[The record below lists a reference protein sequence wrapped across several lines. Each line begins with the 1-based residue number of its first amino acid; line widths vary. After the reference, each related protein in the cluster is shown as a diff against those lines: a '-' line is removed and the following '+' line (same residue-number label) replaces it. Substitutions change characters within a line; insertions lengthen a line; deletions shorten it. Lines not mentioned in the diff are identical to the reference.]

1 MPRQAKEVDPSFEE
15 DSATKKFRCL
25 VCKEADPA
33 NLGAWIARSSL
44 AGHLRSAVHQAHVL
58 SKQQQMEALQAKAA
72 TLRDTYS
79 GPEASLP
86 DSEPQQPTFPLP
98 SMFDGEIDSA
108 WTPTYAD
115 YAAAGLRAPIIPTN
129 MELHNPEEERNRFS
143 TEDEEDELD
152 DEMAYTHGSAGSNY
166 YPYPNKVNMLLDILD
181 NLPRLRMSSNQFK
194 MILWIM
200 KECNVS
206 NVLSYN
212 SFRKM
217 QNGLRTLCGSEPK
230 AYTSSVGN
238 RFFVNDIRETIARD
252 FSNPEVAKHLQF
264 CPEETAGPI
273 TEVWQ
278 AERWK
283 EYKPSELTPMYVRGL
298 RQFYIEELAALRD
311 DSYVIPLAWI
321 VRGGVL
327 CADCLDVTPAPVGAL
342 ISTNDI
348 RSVLAMEFNSNYDD
362 IIQRVGDNIKWA
374 DDVKPPEMP
383 NPLRKLAK
391 GDDLYV
397 VMVPIWA
404 DDVSGNKS
412 KQYNK
417 HINMYLANSNLPG
430 RLLQQE
436 YFVRFVSTSPHATSP
451 EQFSAIKEQIVAT
464 HTEPIPCY
472 NAETKRNCRVILRA
486 PSLPADNPQQSE
498 EASHMGGNANCGC
511 RRCKAGG
518 PHEKTESDEGYHS
531 MHYAGVPRF
540 AAQTKHTLEEQICL
554 AMYGVE
560 APITRL
566 QTATGV
572 KDKVAQYWID
582 ILLQKS
588 REMKSNSPGRTADSI
603 KEELETWLSEQP
615 GDKVNPLLD
624 IAGLDPNRDTPV
636 EILHTILLGIVKY
649 VWYTLHSGW
658 SEAQRDLFV
667 IRLQSTDI
675 GGLTIPPIRTAYM
688 MQYRNGLI
696 GKHFKTLMQTMLF
709 HVHDLVSPELF
720 TLVKAVSELGAM
732 LWVHEI
738 DNIAKYAVRIW
749 NTCTS
754 FWLTKDQDD
763 LTILI
768 GNVLDVF
775 GDQDP
780 AKILV
785 KIKLHLLPHIIE
797 DAVRF
802 GPPIRNATEVF
813 ECFNAIF
820 RLCSILS
827 NHQAPSRDIALKFA
841 GMDRMK
847 HIVSGGFWKVGDE
860 WVCAGPKVLSVL
872 RSMPIIQRHLG
883 WVPLH
888 TLVPGK
894 MCLAA
899 ESKAP
904 WMRWKDTHACSPTK
918 NSPPL
923 SSVRWRAAI
932 GFTAQSG
939 DFCGKNSW
947 IFARDSEG
955 SVVVGR
961 IREVIVPES
970 CPNGVPSGLVTLDRF
985 AVSEALHPEFGMPV
999 LQKPIDPT
1007 LHLTTVLATFFTRFC
1022 TKPSHPGAR
1031 KGPIT
1036 TVNHEWVELV
1046 ATTRNHGSV
1055 LPNARYC
1062 LHRHFR
1068 LITTPSNVTTKD
1080 KKNRHKSSRGKSESS
1095 HKSSHK
1101 STGDVARKGR
1111 ALRDNNHSRRSPA
1124 EEQDTGDVGGDTA
1137 LRARVRQLE
1146 ATLATTKSH
1155 LETAE
1160 DLIEQGAA
1168 PDSEDGNT
1176 ETIPHPDKLSA
1187 VTVKEL
1193 KALLKMD
1200 KLRWNAMRVFT
1211 RHRLHA
1217 GDLCPEL
1224 VWKKQDTLVLGVISR
1239 ANRRDVDRPNT
1250 YVGRKAVERRR
1261 RRATPLFPT
1270 PSGRESSHPPT
1281 PGPSRRRSTSP
1292 TSPTTAPGVPK
1303 PRPLQRAT
1311 DSDSG
1316 PNSGSGS
1323 GTGAGSGSQSGSDD
1337 DDNEDDMV
1345 LAGDENGDGHGRG
1358 KRRLNNPE

>member
-1 MPRQAKEVDPSFEE
+1 
-15 DSATKKFRCL
+15 
-25 VCKEADPA
+25 
-33 NLGAWIARSSL
+33 
-44 AGHLRSAVHQAHVL
+44 
-58 SKQQQMEALQAKAA
+58 
-72 TLRDTYS
+72 
-79 GPEASLP
+79 
-86 DSEPQQPTFPLP
+86 
-98 SMFDGEIDSA
+98 
-108 WTPTYAD
+108 
-115 YAAAGLRAPIIPTN
+115 
-129 MELHNPEEERNRFS
+129 
-143 TEDEEDELD
+143 
-152 DEMAYTHGSAGSNY
+152 
-166 YPYPNKVNMLLDILD
+166 MLLDILD

-206 NVLSYN
+206 NVPSYN

-217 QNGLRTLCGSEPK
+217 QNGLRTLCGSELK

-264 CPEETAGPI
+264 YPEETAGPI
-273 TEVWQ
+273 T
-278 AERWK
+278 
-283 EYKPSELTPMYVRGL
+283 
-298 RQFYIEELAALRD
+298 EELAALRD
-311 DSYVIPLAWI
+311 DSYVILLAWI

-327 CADCLDVTPAPVGAL
+327 CADCLDVTPAPTGWTIGA
-342 ISTNDI
+342 DI
-348 RSVLAMEFNSNYDD
+348 HSVLAMEFNSNYDD
-362 IIQRVGDNIKWA
+362 IIQHVGDNIKWA

-472 NAETKRNCRVILRA
+472 NTETKRNCR
-486 PSLPADNPQQSE
+486 QSE

-675 GGLTIPPIRTAYM
+675 GAAYM

-738 DNIAKYAVRIW
+738 DNIAKYA
-749 NTCTS
+749 
-754 FWLTKDQDD
+754 DD

-768 GNVLDVF
+768 GNVLDAF

-785 KIKLHLLPHIIE
+785 KIKLHLLPHIVE

-883 WVPLH
+883 WVPPR

-985 AVSEALHPEFGMPV
+985 VVSEALHLEFGMPV

-1007 LHLTTVLATFFTRFC
+1007 LHLTTVLATFC
-1022 TKPSHPGAR
+1022 
-1031 KGPIT
+1031 
-1036 TVNHEWVELV
+1036 NHQAVMFNFSAAHDCHLV
-1046 ATTRNHGSV
+1046 QCA
-1055 LPNARYC
+1055 P
-1062 LHRHFR
+1062 
-1068 LITTPSNVTTKD
+1068 
-1080 KKNRHKSSRGKSESS
+1080 
-1095 HKSSHK
+1095 
-1101 STGDVARKGR
+1101 
-1111 ALRDNNHSRRSPA
+1111 
-1124 EEQDTGDVGGDTA
+1124 TA
-1137 LRARVRQLE
+1137 LRHVMQERQETSRTIQLLE
-1146 ATLATTKSH
+1146 HGDDEHFVINMAGLHNATLLRRNLPVA
-1155 LETAE
+1155 L
-1160 DLIEQGAA
+1160 
-1168 PDSEDGNT
+1168 
-1176 ETIPHPDKLSA
+1176 
-1187 VTVKEL
+1187 TV
-1193 KALLKMD
+1193 
-1200 KLRWNAMRVFT
+1200 
-1211 RHRLHA
+1211 
-1217 GDLCPEL
+1217 
-1224 VWKKQDTLVLGVISR
+1224 
-1239 ANRRDVDRPNT
+1239 
-1250 YVGRKAVERRR
+1250 
-1261 RRATPLFPT
+1261 
-1270 PSGRESSHPPT
+1270 
-1281 PGPSRRRSTSP
+1281 
-1292 TSPTTAPGVPK
+1292 
-1303 PRPLQRAT
+1303 PRPLYLDQRAHHHEVAEKRKAT
-1311 DSDSG
+1311 LMAKQAAQKADHTSDEEE
-1316 PNSGSGS
+1316 
-1323 GTGAGSGSQSGSDD
+1323 
-1337 DDNEDDMV
+1337 NEDE
-1345 LAGDENGDGHGRG
+1345 DESNLDRPTRAEGGRK
-1358 KRRLNNPE
+1358 KRKRS

>member
-1 MPRQAKEVDPSFEE
+1 
-15 DSATKKFRCL
+15 
-25 VCKEADPA
+25 
-33 NLGAWIARSSL
+33 
-44 AGHLRSAVHQAHVL
+44 
-58 SKQQQMEALQAKAA
+58 
-72 TLRDTYS
+72 
-79 GPEASLP
+79 
-86 DSEPQQPTFPLP
+86 
-98 SMFDGEIDSA
+98 
-108 WTPTYAD
+108 
-115 YAAAGLRAPIIPTN
+115 
-129 MELHNPEEERNRFS
+129 
-143 TEDEEDELD
+143 
-152 DEMAYTHGSAGSNY
+152 
-166 YPYPNKVNMLLDILD
+166 MLLDILD

-206 NVLSYN
+206 NVL
-212 SFRKM
+212 
-217 QNGLRTLCGSEPK
+217 EPK

-252 FSNPEVAKHLQF
+252 FSNPE
-264 CPEETAGPI
+264 ETAGPI

-283 EYKPSELTPMYVRGL
+283 EYKPSELTPMYARGL

-327 CADCLDVTPAPVGAL
+327 CADCLDVTPAPTGWTIGA
-342 ISTNDI
+342 DI

-374 DDVKPPEMP
+374 EMP

-436 YFVRFVSTSPHATSP
+436 YFVRF
-451 EQFSAIKEQIVAT
+451 FSAIKEQIVAT

-518 PHEKTESDEGYHS
+518 PHEKPSRTN
-531 MHYAGVPRF
+531 R
-540 AAQTKHTLEEQICL
+540 L

-738 DNIAKYAVRIW
+738 DNIAKYA
-749 NTCTS
+749 
-754 FWLTKDQDD
+754 DD

-785 KIKLHLLPHIIE
+785 KIKLHLLPHIVE

-939 DFCGKNSW
+939 DFC
-947 IFARDSEG
+947 
-955 SVVVGR
+955 VGR

-985 AVSEALHPEFGMPV
+985 VVSEALHPEFGMPV

-1007 LHLTTVLATFFTRFC
+1007 LHLTTVLATFC
-1022 TKPSHPGAR
+1022 
-1031 KGPIT
+1031 
-1036 TVNHEWVELV
+1036 NHQAVMFNFSAAHDCRLV
-1046 ATTRNHGSV
+1046 QCA
-1055 LPNARYC
+1055 P
-1062 LHRHFR
+1062 
-1068 LITTPSNVTTKD
+1068 
-1080 KKNRHKSSRGKSESS
+1080 
-1095 HKSSHK
+1095 
-1101 STGDVARKGR
+1101 
-1111 ALRDNNHSRRSPA
+1111 
-1124 EEQDTGDVGGDTA
+1124 TA
-1137 LRARVRQLE
+1137 LRHVMQERQETSRTIQLLE
-1146 ATLATTKSH
+1146 HGDDEHFVINMAGLHNATLLRRNLPVAF
-1155 LETAE
+1155 
-1160 DLIEQGAA
+1160 
-1168 PDSEDGNT
+1168 
-1176 ETIPHPDKLSA
+1176 
-1187 VTVKEL
+1187 TV
-1193 KALLKMD
+1193 
-1200 KLRWNAMRVFT
+1200 
-1211 RHRLHA
+1211 
-1217 GDLCPEL
+1217 
-1224 VWKKQDTLVLGVISR
+1224 
-1239 ANRRDVDRPNT
+1239 
-1250 YVGRKAVERRR
+1250 
-1261 RRATPLFPT
+1261 
-1270 PSGRESSHPPT
+1270 
-1281 PGPSRRRSTSP
+1281 
-1292 TSPTTAPGVPK
+1292 
-1303 PRPLQRAT
+1303 PRPLYLDRRAHHHEVAEKRKAT
-1311 DSDSG
+1311 LMAKQAAQKADHTSDEEE
-1316 PNSGSGS
+1316 
-1323 GTGAGSGSQSGSDD
+1323 
-1337 DDNEDDMV
+1337 NEDE
-1345 LAGDENGDGHGRG
+1345 DESNLDRPTRAEGGRK
-1358 KRRLNNPE
+1358 KRKRS